1 MKNIEECGFTRIN
14 PEDAVNMDFNPFKKI
29 GKEWM
34 LVTAGDEQK
43 WNTMTAS
50 WGFAGVMW
58 GKNMITTVIRPQRY
72 TKEFI
77 DRNDYF
83 TVSFFKEEYRD
94 ALTFCGTNSGRKCDK
109 AVGTGL
115 VPIVVGLNDAQ
126 TVGFDQASM
135 VIVCRKKYVQ
145 EMNPA
150 CFVTAEEDS
159 RWYPDKDY
167 HFQYIGEIVDIFVK

>member
-1 MKNIEECGFTRIN
+1 MKQVTECGFTKVN
-14 PEDAVNMDFNPFKKI
+14 PADAINMDFNPFKKI

-34 LVTAGDEQK
+34 LVTAGNEDS

-77 DRNDYF
+77 DENEYF
-83 TVSFFKEEYRD
+83 TVCFFKEEYRD

-115 VPIVVGLNDAQ
+115 VPVAVNEDNKQ
-126 TVGFDQASM
+126 TVGFEQASM
-135 VIVCRKKYVQ
+135 IIVCKKKYVQ
-145 EMNPA
+145 EMKPE
-150 CFVTAEEDS
+150 CFTTGEEDT

-167 HFQYIGEIVDIFVK
+167 HFQYIGEIVDIYVK